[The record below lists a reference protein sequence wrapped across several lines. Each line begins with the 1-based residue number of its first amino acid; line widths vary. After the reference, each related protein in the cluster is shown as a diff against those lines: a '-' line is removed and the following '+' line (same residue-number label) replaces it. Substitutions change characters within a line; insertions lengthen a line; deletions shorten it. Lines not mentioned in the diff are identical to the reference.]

1 MAEGFINIFA
11 HISGLKLRSRSGL
24 AHLQVNGLK
33 SWGSG
38 RVWERSTV
46 PLTDLFNWHF
56 KRALRIIIPLLRTAV
71 ICYVLTQSEKL
82 TLDVENVPKII
93 AAVQIGLDFR
103 IILEE
108 EDASVE
114 V

>member
-24 AHLQVNGLK
+24 AHLQERAVM
-33 SWGSG
+33 
-38 RVWERSTV
+38 VWSLEGVGGFGKEAQYPSQTF
-46 PLTDLFNWHF
+46 FNWHF

-82 TLDVENVPKII
+82 TLDVEKC
-93 AAVQIGLDFR
+93 
-103 IILEE
+103 
-108 EDASVE
+108 S
-114 V
+114 